1 MSKASENYTNRYSTL
16 RMEFLKNFLLI
27 RFTTV
32 GIIGSIFGLIIYL
45 SNKKHIKE
53 TDKNPILTLRTGGH
67 FGGLNNFSFPFVRT
81 TLYEKFIVISYWKKI
96 VIPYDQIITLKKL
109 KSEKNWEDSLTVNIY
124 SNEFIDWLQNEAYN

>member
-1 MSKASENYTNRYSTL
+1 
-16 RMEFLKNFLLI
+16 MEFLKNFLLI
-27 RFTTV
+27 GFTTV

-53 TDKNPILTLRTGGH
+53 IDKNPILTLRTGGH

-96 VIPYDQIITLKKL
+96 VIPYDQIITLKKSEFL
-109 KSEKNWEDSLTVNIY
+109 GNGFDIITKNKNKYGTPSIWTFNKSLSKKIMDQVKKRAITHR
-124 SNEFIDWLQNEAYN
+124 